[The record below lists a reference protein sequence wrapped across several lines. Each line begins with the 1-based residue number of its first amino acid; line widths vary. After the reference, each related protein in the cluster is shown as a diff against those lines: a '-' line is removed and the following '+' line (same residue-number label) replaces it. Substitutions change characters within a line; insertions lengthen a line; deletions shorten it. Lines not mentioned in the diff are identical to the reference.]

1 MLSGYPKSV
10 VLVACL
16 FLSMTS
22 LSVHA
27 AATPLRFGSVALES
41 PLLMHKRLTP
51 LANYLSRILE
61 RPVELVLSPNISTA
75 INNLIHDQVDLA
87 FLTPAAYVR
96 THQIS
101 QTVPLVKAR
110 IGDHATFRL
119 AIISRANGPV
129 KIVDDLKGRR
139 FAFGDRRALLQRATL
154 YSAGLKLEDF
164 DQYDFLDHLDNVI
177 RAVLHGAFD
186 GGIVAETAAR
196 KWESRGLRIIYLS
209 PELPSFNISASRRL
223 DETTRARIKAA
234 LLRLDVRKPG
244 DRAVI
249 KSIDPEYTGFL
260 PANDADYDIVRTLIR
275 PYETDATSTTEKP
288 PSPPGG

>member
-1 MLSGYPKSV
+1 MPSSYPKSV
-10 VLVACL
+10 VLIACL
-16 FLSMTS
+16 FFSMTS
-22 LSVHA
+22 LGAQTAV
-27 AATPLRFGSVALES
+27 TPLRFGSVALES
-41 PLLMHKRLTP
+41 PLVMHKRLTP
-51 LANYLSRILE
+51 LANYLSRVLE

-75 INNLIHDQVDLA
+75 IDNLIHDQVDIA

-101 QTVPLVKAR
+101 QTEPLVKAR
-110 IGDHATFRL
+110 IGDHASFRL
-119 AIISRANGPV
+119 AIISRADGPV
-129 KIVDDLKGRR
+129 NTVDDLKGRR

-164 DQYDFLDHLDNVI
+164 DRYDFLDHLDNVI

-186 GGIVAETAAR
+186 GGVVAEIAAR
-196 KWESRGLRIIYLS
+196 KWETRGLRIIYLS

-223 DETTRARIKAA
+223 DETTTARIKEA
-234 LLRLDVRKPG
+234 LLRLDIRQPG

-260 PANDADYDIVRTLIR
+260 PANDADYDIVRSLIQ
-275 PYETDATSTTEKP
+275 PYETDAAPTTEEI